1 MIIGKTSLAFDSAA
15 NGVFE
20 LFDQYP
26 YVILWDFIVYLYAK
40 ITMTTMAT
48 NSKRGTA
55 WRHVPLCF
63 LGVVR
68 IAVLRQAPLRPG
80 WGVSGWCAPGGALWR
95 RNS

>member
-48 NSKRGTA
+48 NSKRE
-55 WRHVPLCF
+55 
-63 LGVVR
+63 
-68 IAVLRQAPLRPG
+68 
-80 WGVSGWCAPGGALWR
+80 GVSKIDAPSFSNML
-95 RNS
+95 

>member
-48 NSKRGTA
+48 KRKRGTA
-55 WRHVPLCF
+55 WRRVPLCF
-63 LGVVR
+63 LG
-68 IAVLRQAPLRPG
+68 G
-80 WGVSGWCAPGGALWR
+80 WLELLGGGKHHFAQGGV
-95 RNS
+95 